1 MNNFLA
7 FLLVIT
13 MCYGLNE
20 ACKTSRIVI
29 SNGIWEGIPLEIH
42 CYSWGRETR
51 DWGTQTIPYNSS
63 VSFEFVAVLNR
74 KRRTKYVCDLWYQD
88 AIEPYLKI
96 KHYPM
101 LEVFRAG
108 HTRKCGQF
116 REWGTGKHGIYFRRK
131 YSQRLGW
138 ALYWFTLYPKET

>member
-20 ACKTSRIVI
+20 ACKSSRIVI
-29 SNGIWEGIPLEIH
+29 SNGIE
-42 CYSWGRETR
+42 
-51 DWGTQTIPYNSS
+51 
-63 VSFEFVAVLNR
+63 